1 MPARSLKSKCP
12 KGKTR
17 DRVTKRCRSKR
28 FPGRRARSPKSAKRS
43 RARHP
48 NMSLKAHKRSL
59 RLQREFV
66 GYAKK
71 GNVVANAMLAQQK
84 KQKEYVKHAVQ
95 RLKTEERE

>member
-1 MPARSLKSKCP
+1 MPTKSKCP

-28 FPGRRARSPKSAKRS
+28 SPGRRAHSPKSAKRS
-43 RARHP
+43 PARHP

-66 GYAKK
+66 GYVKK
-71 GNVVANAMLAQQK
+71 GNVVAVAMLAQQK
-84 KQKEYVKHAVQ
+84 KQKKYV
-95 RLKTEERE
+95 EEAIRNIRGE